1 MDIEDKGAKM
11 KDIDK
16 IAKQKAE
23 EAKIK
28 FKAGLISY
36 EQANKE
42 IKPYIDLVNK
52 KSVELAVKFK
62 VRPLKTNVKAYL
74 R

>member
-1 MDIEDKGAKM
+1 M
-11 KDIDK
+11 KDTDK
-16 IAKQKAE
+16 LIKQKAE

-42 IKPYIDLVNK
+42 IKPYIDIVNK
-52 KSVELAVKFK
+52 KSVELAAKYN
-62 VRPLKTNVKAYL
+62 VRPLRTNVKAYL